1 MKRFK
6 FIALAMVLCAGLGAN
21 EFCDNADLK
30 EFLANVNDGITDDS
44 DKKVSLKSLSCD
56 NGALKFSFVANENGS
71 KNSEYL
77 NGVFENF
84 LDGVKS
90 RYCDTLANKEL
101 AFLHT
106 NWLVNLA
113 TKDNTKTKF
122 VEFSAKSCEK

>member
-1 MKRFK
+1 MKRLKIFWL
-6 FIALAMVLCAGLGAN
+6 ILAFCVGLSAN
-21 EFCDNADLK
+21 EFCNNSDLQ
-30 EFLANVNDGITDDS
+30 EFLANINDGITDDS

-122 VEFSAKSCEK
+122 VELSAKSCEK